1 MSEPSSQQS
10 ARIWSAAVA
19 LAVIAIVLAVLTMG
33 GLATA
38 VLVMAGVALVGAIF
52 LLYSSIMNLTGE
64 AEMTLDEALT
74 LVAPSREEERKRSV
88 LRALKDLE
96 YERSVGKI
104 SNDDYVE
111 LVARYR
117 EEARRLLRAVEEAQA
132 DQLAAAEALADEYL
146 DQARRAQL
154 AAAARDKEG
163 DDDEP
168 QDDALDDDEPQDD
181 ALDDDEPQDDAKRK
195 P

>member
-19 LAVIAIVLAVLTMG
+19 LAVSAIVLAVLTRG

-181 ALDDDEPQDDAKRK
+181 AKRK